1 MEEWK
6 LTDISEVCAKFNVT
20 SRTLRFYE
28 EKGLIEST
36 RGTDSTRRQYTVVQ
50 IERIREILTLR
61 TIGISIREIKAYL
74 KGNVSLKEVVQ
85 LRKAEIIA
93 SVNSKMR
100 EIEMLN
106 DTLMAIDEGE
116 DVLGS
121 ESGQE
126 KCSISEQTE
135 IARKCAEHIVKG
147 ELDKLYPFFSKRVSE
162 YMPIDAFKAMW
173 RDSTTGAGEFVRIG
187 DTIAS
192 SESDNIV
199 FQKICFS
206 KVNIQLKF
214 VFRNNIIHGLWTS
227 YVE

>member
-6 LTDISEVCAKFNVT
+6 LTDISEICEKFNVT

-28 EKGLIEST
+28 EEGLIEST
-36 RGTDSTRRQYTVVQ
+36 RDADSTRRQYTVEQ
-50 IERIREILTLR
+50 IGRIREILTLR
-61 TIGISIREIKAYL
+61 TIGISIKEIKAYL
-74 KGNVSLKEVVQ
+74 KGNASLKEVVQ

-93 SVNSKMR
+93 LVDSKMR
-100 EIEMLN
+100 EIKMLN
-106 DTLMAIDEGE
+106 ETLMAIDDGE
-116 DVLGS
+116 DVLGA

-126 KCSISEQTE
+126 KRSTSEQTE
-135 IARKCAEHIVKG
+135 IVRKCAEHIVKG
-147 ELDKLYPFFSKRVSE
+147 ELDKLYPFFSKQVSE

-173 RDSTTGAGEFVRIG
+173 RDSTTGAGDFVRIG
-187 DTIAS
+187 ETTVS